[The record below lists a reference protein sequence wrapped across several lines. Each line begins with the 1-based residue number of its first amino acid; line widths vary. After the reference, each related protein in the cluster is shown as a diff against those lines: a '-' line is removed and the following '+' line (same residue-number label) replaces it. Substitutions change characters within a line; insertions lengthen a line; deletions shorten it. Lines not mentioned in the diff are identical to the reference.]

1 MQKSCPQ
8 ISAGRQPRGGPAPWT
23 IALGQKRT
31 PLVDSAALL
40 RSPGASA
47 KRSVLPYL
55 LVVRY
60 VLPCVLAF
68 SALSALVSSSLLIA

>member
-1 MQKSCPQ
+1 ME
-8 ISAGRQPRGGPAPWT
+8 T
-23 IALGQKRT
+23 ALGQKRT
-31 PLVDSAALL
+31 PLVDSQLCFG
-40 RSPGASA
+40 RQVRRA